1 MESPESCYCDIKGG
15 ANEFAKKMEGWDLRV
30 ESCRTG
36 YRERVPDKLRLLEA
50 EY

>member
-1 MESPESCYCDIKGG
+1 
-15 ANEFAKKMEGWDLRV
+15 MEGWDLRV

-36 YRERVPDKLRLLEA
+36 YRERVSDKLRLLEA